1 MDTELE
7 HSSFVGRL
15 ISFAAILALS
25 AFIFL
30 PAASAQI
37 NGVPASVTSIGFG
50 GNFDRAPGPPASVT
64 SLGFGGQFG
73 RTFGPPASVTSLG
86 PNGLQ
91 GRQFFTTPD
100 CCINP
105 LFPSAA
111 NPPRLFHHRHHHDN
125 NAFFPVG
132 GAVYAVPYPVAVEPA
147 ADDSEDEEDYRGGP
161 TIFDRRGSGQLARRP
176 RQGYADRSRQDEEP
190 REAAA
195 AAEPVETP
203 SDQPQTVL
211 VFKDGHQ
218 AEIQNYAVVGQ
229 TLYDLSPS
237 HYRKIA
243 LAELD
248 LKATAKENDDRG
260 ISFQLPP
267 GAQGN

>member
-7 HSSFVGRL
+7 HSSFLRQL
-15 ISFAAILALS
+15 ISAATIFAFS
-25 AFIFL
+25 VFIFL

-125 NAFFPVG
+125 NAFFPV
-132 GAVYAVPYPVAVEPA
+132 AVYPVPYPVAVEPA
-147 ADDSEDEEDYRGGP
+147 ADDSMDEEDYRGGP
-161 TIFDRRGSGQLARRP
+161 TIFDRRGSGELARRP
-176 RQGYADRSRQDEEP
+176 RRDYADRSP
-190 REAAA
+190 R
-195 AAEPVETP
+195 
-203 SDQPQTVL
+203 
-211 VFKDGHQ
+211 
-218 AEIQNYAVVGQ
+218 
-229 TLYDLSPS
+229 
-237 HYRKIA
+237 
-243 LAELD
+243 
-248 LKATAKENDDRG
+248 
-260 ISFQLPP
+260 
-267 GAQGN
+267 

>member
-7 HSSFVGRL
+7 HSSFVRRL
-15 ISFAAILALS
+15 ISAAAILALS
-25 AFIFL
+25 TFIFL
-30 PAASAQI
+30 PGTSAQI

-147 ADDSEDEEDYRGGP
+147 ADNSEDEEDYRGGP
-161 TIFDRRGSGQLARRP
+161 TIFDRRGSGELARRP
-176 RQGYADRSRQDEEP
+176 RPDYADRSRQD
-190 REAAA
+190 
-195 AAEPVETP
+195 
-203 SDQPQTVL
+203 
-211 VFKDGHQ
+211 
-218 AEIQNYAVVGQ
+218 
-229 TLYDLSPS
+229 
-237 HYRKIA
+237 
-243 LAELD
+243 
-248 LKATAKENDDRG
+248 
-260 ISFQLPP
+260 
-267 GAQGN
+267 

>member
-7 HSSFVGRL
+7 HSSFLRQL
-15 ISFAAILALS
+15 ISAATIFAYS
-25 AFIFL
+25 VFIFL

-50 GNFDRAPGPPASVT
+50 GNFAPAPGPPASVT
-64 SLGFGGQFG
+64 SLWFGGQFCP
-73 RTFGPPASVTSLG
+73 TFWPPARG
-86 PNGLQ
+86 PFS
-91 GRQFFTTPD
+91 RPT
-100 CCINP
+100 
-105 LFPSAA
+105 
-111 NPPRLFHHRHHHDN
+111 
-125 NAFFPVG
+125 
-132 GAVYAVPYPVAVEPA
+132 
-147 ADDSEDEEDYRGGP
+147 GGP
-161 TIFDRRGSGQLARRP
+161 GARLPGQD
-176 RQGYADRSRQDEEP
+176 YADRSGQEEEP
-190 REAAA
+190 RGSAAA
-195 AAEPVETP
+195 TEPVEAP

-229 TLYDLSPS
+229 TLYALSPG

>member
-1 MDTELE
+1 MDRESE
-7 HSSFVGRL
+7 PSSFVARL
-15 ISFAAILALS
+15 ISARAILALS

-30 PAASAQI
+30 PGTSAQI
-37 NGVPASVTSIGFG
+37 NGVPSSVTSIGFG

-147 ADDSEDEEDYRGGP
+147 ADNSEAEGAYRGGP
-161 TIFDRRGSGQLARRP
+161 TLLVRRGSGALGRRW
-176 RQGYADRSRQDEEP
+176 RADS
-190 REAAA
+190 A
-195 AAEPVETP
+195 
-203 SDQPQTVL
+203 
-211 VFKDGHQ
+211 
-218 AEIQNYAVVGQ
+218 
-229 TLYDLSPS
+229 
-237 HYRKIA
+237 
-243 LAELD
+243 
-248 LKATAKENDDRG
+248 
-260 ISFQLPP
+260 
-267 GAQGN
+267 